1 MDVVVSEEDFMAMDF
16 MDTPDL
22 VTLDIHIMAMALDT
36 HITHIVGSVFFFENL
51 FLDGRQTRHGVFS
64 SEKMIKGLSLQRVK
78 PVE

>member
-36 HITHIVGSVFFFENL
+36 HITHIVGSVFFLKTYSLMGDRRGTVYF
-51 FLDGRQTRHGVFS
+51 
-64 SEKMIKGLSLQRVK
+64 LQRR
-78 PVE
+78 